1 MFGDQHVESA
11 GGAQVSMRL
20 QRRFL
25 ERAGHTV
32 TVVAPRMHARRPS
45 VVDPAYVDLPSVPVT
60 LDREYSMS
68 WPGARTDRFVNAAMA
83 ARPPVDVVH
92 VQADFWGAFI
102 GHRRSEEH
110 TSELQY

>member
-1 MFGDQHVESA
+1 MFGDQHVESS

-45 VVDPAYVDLPSVPVT
+45 VVDPAHVDLPSVPVP

-68 WPGARTDRFVNAAMA
+68 WPGARTDRSLDTAIAP
-83 ARPPVDVVH
+83 RPPAAVMH
-92 VQADFWGAFI
+92 LQAGFWGTF
-102 GHRRSEEH
+102 
-110 TSELQY
+110 